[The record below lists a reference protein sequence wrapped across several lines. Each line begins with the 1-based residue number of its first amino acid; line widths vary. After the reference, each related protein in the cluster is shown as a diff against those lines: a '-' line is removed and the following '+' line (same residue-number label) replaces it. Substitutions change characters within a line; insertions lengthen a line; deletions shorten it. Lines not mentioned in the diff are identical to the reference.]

1 MILFLTLN
9 ILLSDWIAIF
19 KSKETNLQNVYTK
32 KINPT
37 YYFLKDVFG
46 IIKTKFSKNNKAHL
60 TFTCSKSTNEAFKKS
75 EKYFQ
80 S

>member
-1 MILFLTLN
+1 M
-9 ILLSDWIAIF
+9 LLSDWIAIF
-19 KSKETNLQNVYTK
+19 KSKETNLPNVYTK

-46 IIKTKFSKNNKAHL
+46 IIKTKFSKNNKAQL
-60 TFTCSKSTNEAFKKS
+60 TFTCPKLTIEIFKKS
-75 EKYFQ
+75 EKYVQ